1 MYEGRMKTAYL
12 DCFSGI
18 SGDMLLGALLDGG
31 VPLEVLAKAIETV
44 PFAGYSLDA
53 RKEKRHR
60 ISGTRFTVKD
70 TSGEK
75 THRNLSDIKKL
86 IEDCKLSSAVKVR
99 SKTVFERLASA
110 EAQVHGV
117 SLEEVH
123 FHEVGAVD
131 SIIDIVGAVFC
142 IEYLGIT
149 DISASTLPLGNGFTE
164 SMHGT
169 IPVPAPATV
178 ALLKGVPVYS
188 AGIPFE
194 MVTPTGAAL
203 VTEFSSSFGAM
214 PPMTIDSIGYGVGM
228 RDLPDRPNLL
238 RILIGRQTSG
248 PETDIVSV
256 IETDMDDA
264 NPEWLGYAME
274 KLFEAGALDVVFMPA
289 QMKKNRPGVHA
300 QVISPPHLAGAV
312 TEVLFKETGTLGVRT
327 SFTQRRIMERQS
339 VRIDTPWGTMKAKQ
353 ARNRDGALFIVAEYE
368 ECRRIAVQKDVP
380 LRSVYAWVSGLNHR
394 SVTA

>member
-1 MYEGRMKTAYL
+1 MKTAYL

-31 VPLEVLAKAIETV
+31 VPLEALTKAIETV
-44 PFAGYSLDA
+44 PFRGYALDA
-53 RKEKRHR
+53 RKEKRHH

-70 TSGEK
+70 SSGK
-75 THRNLSDIKKL
+75 KIHRNLSDIKKL
-86 IEDCKLSSAVKVR
+86 IEDSNLSAGVKGR
-99 SKTVFERLASA
+99 SKAVFERLAVA
-110 EAQVHGV
+110 EAQIHGV

-149 DISASTLPLGNGFTE
+149 DIRTSTLPLGNGFTK

-203 VTEFSSSFGAM
+203 VTEFSSSFGTM
-214 PPMTIDSIGYGVGM
+214 PPMAIDSIGYGVGT

-238 RILIGRQTSG
+238 RILIGRHTSG
-248 PETDIVSV
+248 PETETVSV

-274 KLFEAGALDVVFMPA
+274 RLFEAGALDVVFMPA

-300 QVISPPHLAGAV
+300 QVISPPHLKGAV
-312 TEVLFKETGTLGVRT
+312 TEVLFRETGTLGVRT
-327 SFTQRRIMERQS
+327 SFMQRRIMERQS
-339 VRIDTPWGTMKAKQ
+339 VRIETPWGMMNAKQ
-353 ARNRDGALFIVAEYE
+353 AGNRDGTLFIIPEYE
-368 ECRRIAVQKDVP
+368 ECRRIAIQENVP
-380 LRSVYAWVSGLNHR
+380 LRSVYAWVSGLNHS